1 MYLITQ
7 SSSLSDAQGT
17 EALALRKVCSFQLT
31 ETENKQ
37 ETQSFLAK
45 GPGC

>member
-1 MYLITQ
+1 MYVITQ
-7 SSSLSDAQGT
+7 STSLSDAQGT
-17 EALALRKVCSFQLT
+17 EALALQKVCSFQLT

-37 ETQSFLAK
+37 ETQSYLVK